1 VKTQFTPSQ
10 KRALAIV
17 TGIALLFGAYFLRR
31 YFLLLV
37 IAAIVA
43 YLFSPLYNRLNAKI
57 HGGLATT
64 LTVLAALATVV
75 IPVTLVISLAT
86 VQISHMLMNV
96 GEWAQTADLNALGD
110 KAITT
115 ANQLLAKLPF
125 KTPGINLDALRDN
138 FGKVAR
144 TVGEWLLRTLSGAA
158 GGAIGFITS
167 AIIFLYVLISLLVNK
182 TELIT
187 LVRRLN
193 PLGEEV
199 TDLYLAKM
207 GAMVK
212 GTVKG
217 QFIIA
222 AIQGFLGAASIY
234 IAGFHEAFF
243 VMALLLIALSII
255 PLGSGIV
262 TIPFGI
268 GMMFFGN
275 IAGGLFVVLFHI
287 LAITNIDNVLRPI
300 LVPKEARLDPALML
314 LSVFSG
320 IAMFGFFGIILGPV
334 LMILIVTTIAVY
346 LDVYKGVEMEQPGTT
361 EERKKLFGRGRKSTA
376 RDKQIQKKLPEKTPP
391 EAAEGQPAEEPDR
404 PVEPGAETAKPSAL

>member
-1 VKTQFTPSQ
+1 MKTDFTLTQ

-31 YFLLLV
+31 YFMLIV

-43 YLFSPLYNRLNAKI
+43 YLFTPVHNRLKTKFN
-57 HGGLATT
+57 GGLATT
-64 LTVLAALATVV
+64 MTVLIALGTVV
-75 IPVTLVISLAT
+75 IPIIGVITLAT
-86 VQISHMLMNV
+86 YQISHMLIGV
-96 GEWAQTADLNALGD
+96 ADWAKTADLTALGD
-110 KAITT
+110 KAIG
-115 ANQLLAKLPF
+115 AVNQLLAKLPF
-125 KTPGINLDALRDN
+125 QTPTITLESLRSN
-138 FGKVAR
+138 VGKVAQ
-144 TVGEWLLRTLSGAA
+144 TIGEWLLRTISGAA

-167 AIIFLYVLISLLVNK
+167 AIIFIYVLISLLVNK
-182 TELIT
+182 AEVIT

-199 TDLYLAKM
+199 TDLYLSKM

-222 AIQGFLGAASIY
+222 VIQGTLGAISIY
-234 IAGFHEAFF
+234 IAGFHDAFF
-243 VMALLLIALSII
+243 VFAIFLTALSVI

-268 GMMFFGN
+268 GMMLFGN
-275 IAGGLFVVLFHI
+275 VAGGLFVVLFHLI
-287 LAITNIDNVLRPI
+287 GITNVDNFLRPI

-334 LMILIVTTIAVY
+334 VMILIVTTISVY
-346 LDVYKGVEMEQPGTT
+346 LAVYKGVEMNDGT
-361 EERKKLFGRGRKSTA
+361 EEPEDHKKRFGKRRK
-376 RDKQIQKKLPEKTPP
+376 DKAKKQKLPKTVLPVSP
-391 EAAEGQPAEEPDR
+391 EPS
-404 PVEPGAETAKPSAL
+404 PGSVSSDVL

>member
-1 VKTQFTPSQ
+1 MKTDFTLTQ
-10 KRALAIV
+10 KRALAII

-31 YFLLLV
+31 YFMLIV

-43 YLFSPLYNRLNAKI
+43 YLFTPVHTRLKTKLN
-57 HGGLATT
+57 GGLATT
-64 LTVLAALATVV
+64 LTVLIALGTVV
-75 IPVTLVISLAT
+75 IPIIGVISLAT
-86 VQISHMLMNV
+86 VQISHMLIGV
-96 GEWAQTADLNALGD
+96 ADWAKTADLNALGD
-110 KAITT
+110 KAI
-115 ANQLLAKLPF
+115 AAVNQLLQKLPF
-125 KTPGINLDALRDN
+125 QAPTITLESLRSN
-138 FGKVAR
+138 VGKIAQ
-144 TVGEWLLRTLSGAA
+144 TIGEWLLRTISGAA

-167 AIIFLYVLISLLVNK
+167 AIIFLYVLISFLVNK
-182 TELIT
+182 AELLT

-222 AIQGFLGAASIY
+222 VIQGTLGAVSIY
-234 IAGFHEAFF
+234 IAGFHDAFF
-243 VMALLLIALSII
+243 IFAIFLTALSVI

-268 GMMFFGN
+268 GMMLFGN
-275 IAGGLFVVLFHI
+275 VAGGLFVVLFHI
-287 LAITNIDNVLRPI
+287 FGITNVDNFLRPI

-334 LMILIVTTIAVY
+334 LMILIVTTISVY
-346 LDVYKGVEMEQPGTT
+346 LLIYKGVEMQEEEAEPG
-361 EERKKLFGRGRKSTA
+361 EHKKLFGKRKKPK
-376 RDKQIQKKLPEKTPP
+376 KQKLPETVL
-391 EAAEGQPAEEPDR
+391 
-404 PVEPGAETAKPSAL
+404 PVEPGTSPGITSDAL

>member
-1 VKTQFTPSQ
+1 MKTDFTLTQ

-31 YFLLLV
+31 YFMLIV

-43 YLFSPLYNRLNAKI
+43 YLFTPLYNWLRTKLHSGI
-57 HGGLATT
+57 ATT
-64 LTVLAALATVV
+64 LTVLAAMATVV
-75 IPVTLVISLAT
+75 IPLIAVISLAT
-86 VQISHMLMNV
+86 VQISHMLIGV
-96 GEWAQTADLNALGD
+96 AEWAKTADLNALGD
-110 KAITT
+110 KAIGTV
-115 ANQLLAKLPF
+115 NQLLHKLPF
-125 KTPGINLDALRDN
+125 QTPTITIESLRENL
-138 FGKVAR
+138 GKVAQ

-158 GGAIGFITS
+158 GGAIGFVTS

-182 TELIT
+182 TKLIT

-222 AIQGFLGAASIY
+222 MIQGVLGAISIY
-234 IAGFHEAFF
+234 IAGFHDAFF
-243 VMALLLIALSII
+243 IFAIFLTALSVI

-268 GMMFFGN
+268 GLMFFGN
-275 IAGGLFVVLFHI
+275 VAGGLFIVLFHI
-287 LAITNIDNVLRPI
+287 FGITNVDNFLRPI

-334 LMILIVTTIAVY
+334 LMILIVTTISVYLAVY
-346 LDVYKGVEMEQPGTT
+346 KDVAMEEAEDADP
-361 EERKKLFGRGRKSTA
+361 RKKRFRRKKEKPEPLPDTVMPVAPVGPSDSGDPATPTA
-376 RDKQIQKKLPEKTPP
+376 L
-391 EAAEGQPAEEPDR
+391 
-404 PVEPGAETAKPSAL
+404 

>member
-1 VKTQFTPSQ
+1 VKTDFTVSQ

-31 YFLLLV
+31 YFMLIV

-43 YLFSPLYNRLNAKI
+43 YLFTPVHDRLKTKLN
-57 HGGLATT
+57 GGLATT
-64 LTVLAALATVV
+64 LTVLIALGTVV
-75 IPVTLVISLAT
+75 IPIIGVISLAT
-86 VQISHMLMNV
+86 VQISHMLIGV
-96 GEWAQTADLNALGD
+96 ADWAKTADLNALGD
-110 KAITT
+110 KAIATV
-115 ANQLLAKLPF
+115 NQLLAKLPF
-125 KTPGINLDALRDN
+125 QAPTITLESLRSN
-138 FGKVAR
+138 VGKVAQ
-144 TVGEWLLRTLSGAA
+144 TIGEWLLRTISGAA

-182 TELIT
+182 AEVIT
-187 LVRRLN
+187 LIRRLN

-222 AIQGFLGAASIY
+222 VIQGTLGAVSIY
-234 IAGFHEAFF
+234 IAGFHDAFF
-243 VMALLLIALSII
+243 IFAIFLTALSVI

-275 IAGGLFVVLFHI
+275 IAGGLFVVLFHLI
-287 LAITNIDNVLRPI
+287 GITNVDNFLRPI
-300 LVPKEARLDPALML
+300 LVPKQARLDPALML

-334 LMILIVTTIAVY
+334 LMIIIVTTISVY
-346 LDVYKGVEMEQPGTT
+346 LAVYKGVAMDEDTGEP
-361 EERKKLFGRGRKSTA
+361 EERKKLFGKRRS
-376 RDKQIQKKLPEKTPP
+376 KKEPVP
-391 EAAEGQPAEEPDR
+391 EAALPPAPTPD
-404 PVEPGAETAKPSAL
+404 VL

>member
-1 VKTQFTPSQ
+1 MKTEFTLGQ
-10 KRALAIV
+10 KRALAVV

-31 YFLLLV
+31 YFMLIV

-43 YLFSPLYNRLNAKI
+43 YLFAPLYNKLRAKLN
-57 HGGLATT
+57 GGLATT
-64 LTVLAALATVV
+64 LTVLAALGTVV
-75 IPVTLVISLAT
+75 IPIIGVISLAT
-86 VQISHMLMNV
+86 VQISHMLIGV
-96 GEWAQTADLNALGD
+96 GEWARTADLNALGD
-110 KAITT
+110 KAIATV
-115 ANQLLAKLPF
+115 NQLLQKLPF
-125 KTPGINLDALRDN
+125 PTTTITVESLRENL
-138 FGKVAR
+138 GKIAQ

-182 TELIT
+182 TEVIT

-222 AIQGFLGAASIY
+222 VIQGTLGACSIY
-234 IAGFHEAFF
+234 IAGFHDAFF
-243 VMALLLIALSII
+243 IFAIFLTALSVI

-275 IAGGLFVVLFHI
+275 IAGGLFVVLFHLI
-287 LAITNIDNVLRPI
+287 VITNVDNFLRPI
-300 LVPKEARLDPALML
+300 LVPREARLDPALML

-334 LMILIVTTIAVY
+334 LMILIVTTISVY
-346 LDVYKGVEMEQPGTT
+346 LSVYKGVAMEEAEDTGG
-361 EERKKLFGRGRKSTA
+361 RKKRLRRK
-376 RDKQIQKKLPEKTPP
+376 KKPAPP
-391 EAAEGQPAEEPDR
+391 PVAPAPVDQGSGEP
-404 PVEPGAETAKPSAL
+404 ATPSAL

>member
-1 VKTQFTPSQ
+1 
-10 KRALAIV
+10 
-17 TGIALLFGAYFLRR
+17 
-31 YFLLLV
+31 
-37 IAAIVA
+37 
-43 YLFSPLYNRLNAKI
+43 
-57 HGGLATT
+57 
-64 LTVLAALATVV
+64 
-75 IPVTLVISLAT
+75 
-86 VQISHMLMNV
+86 M
-96 GEWAQTADLNALGD
+96 
-110 KAITT
+110 
-115 ANQLLAKLPF
+115 
-125 KTPGINLDALRDN
+125 RDN
-138 FGKVAR
+138 FGKVAQ

-182 TELIT
+182 TEVIT

-234 IAGFHEAFF
+234 IAGFHQAFF

-346 LDVYKGVEMEQPGTT
+346 LDVSRAWRWNNPRLPKSARNGSAGAGNPRP
-361 EERKKLFGRGRKSTA
+361 RKRLREKHHRRIPKANGRGTGSA
-376 RDKQIQKKLPEKTPP
+376 R
-391 EAAEGQPAEEPDR
+391 R
-404 PVEPGAETAKPSAL
+404 PGAETATPGAL